1 MKNPVFLSVE
11 GAVTKMTREKIL
23 PWYREPWPWLL
34 MAGPVAVIV
43 AGIATIWIAV
53 VSSDGLVVDDY
64 YKAGLAIN
72 QTLGRGVLAATRGY
86 RAEGV
91 LQNEGRGLSLR
102 LTSRVTDPLPQTLQ
116 LRIAHP
122 TRAGRDGLVLLRQ
135 REPGVYEAVMPVLAA
150 GRWILLLEDMQSSW
164 RLVGTVQVPA
174 QTAFTLVP
182 EQQQ

>member
-1 MKNPVFLSVE
+1 MEVIREPV
-11 GAVTKMTREKIL
+11 L

-64 YKAGLAIN
+64 YKQGLAIN
-72 QTLGRGVLAATRGY
+72 QTLERSALAVARGY
-86 RAEGV
+86 RAEALLASSGRSIS
-91 LQNEGRGLSLR
+91 LQLVSGAAA
-102 LTSRVTDPLPQTLQ
+102 PLPETLQ

-135 REPGVYEAVMPVLAA
+135 RGHGLYEGAVPALTA
-150 GRWILLLEDMQSSW
+150 GRWILILEDRESSW
-164 RLVGTVQVPA
+164 RLGGTVTMPA
-174 QTAFTLVP
+174 QTIITLLP
-182 EQQQ
+182 ENPQ